1 MSASFADK
9 NRDKLYFRIGDV
21 ADLLGVKAYVLR
33 YWETEFSLV
42 HPEKSATGQ
51 RVYKKGDVQNLF
63 LIKHLLYHERYSVEG
78 ARKRLSELK
87 KNGELRAFKKQIL
100 VGSDFEM
107 NEDPSTDE
115 VRSESPQD
123 SGAVEEPATE
133 LRLATQKKSP
143 SPENRAAILR
153 LMNEL
158 RTEISTPLVSFFK
171 S

>member
-1 MSASFADK
+1 MSASFPHKDYDK
-9 NRDKLYFRIGDV
+9 SHEKLYFRIGDV
-21 ADLLGVKAYVLR
+21 AERLGVKAYVLR

-100 VGSDFEM
+100 LGSDFELS
-107 NEDPSTDE
+107 EELPLEESL
-115 VRSESPQD
+115 SESSQALD
-123 SGAVEEPATE
+123 A
-133 LRLATQKKSP
+133 QKKTD
-143 SPENRAAILR
+143 SPENRAAILK
-153 LMNEL
+153 LVNEL
-158 RTEISTPLVSFFK
+158 KTQLSTPVVSFFK
-171 S
+171 I